1 MEDKI
6 LKEITETV
14 KGIEEKEY
22 KLLTSAIKKAKRVFV
37 VGAGRSGFIARCF
50 SIRLRHLGIES
61 YVAGETICPPIK
73 KGDLLV
79 VISSSGNKKTIL
91 SITEIAKK
99 EGAKIL
105 VITSEKGTP
114 LTVLSDNV
122 ILIPAGKS
130 SQFGG
135 SLFEQVSL
143 IFLDISVEKFRKQQR
158 ISHRDMAKRH
168 TNLE

>member
-6 LKEITETV
+6 LKEITDAV

-22 KLLTSAIKKAKRVFV
+22 KLLTSLIQKAKRVFV
-37 VGAGRSGFIARCF
+37 AGKGRSGFIGRCF
-50 SIRLRHLGIES
+50 AIRLRHLGIEC
-61 YVAGETICPPIK
+61 YVAEETICPPIK

-79 VISSSGNKKTIL
+79 AISSSGSKKTIL
-91 SITEIAKK
+91 GLIEKAKK
-99 EGAKIL
+99 SGAKVL
-105 VITSEKGTP
+105 AITSEKESP
-114 LTVLSDNV
+114 LKELSDYT
-122 ILIPAGKS
+122 ILIDAEKS
-130 SQFGG
+130 IQFGG

-143 IFLDISVEKFRKQQR
+143 IFLDIFVEKFRKYKG